1 MLSDG
6 YGDGM
11 VQVGNHGRVELAFVA
26 LDRGGEEI
34 TDVRAH
40 LCYVTIA
47 IVLEQGWLAGLVS
60 RVSRG

>member
-26 LDRGGEEI
+26 LDRGREEI
-34 TDVRAH
+34 TDVTAH
-40 LCYVTIA
+40 LCVTIV
-47 IVLEQGWLAGLVS
+47 IVLQQG
-60 RVSRG
+60 